1 LDRPQGRGC
10 ARSEGAK
17 LSLTLL
23 DHIWANHEI
32 AADESG
38 SSLLYV
44 DLHLIQDDTPQAF
57 DKLRAR
63 GHQVRRPDLCL
74 ATPDHTVPTDG
85 SVASKTAGRQLQLLE
100 QNCAE
105 FGIPLLRWRS
115 GTEGIAHVVAP
126 EFGLVQPGMV
136 VACADSHTS
145 THGAFGAL
153 PFGIGMS
160 EMAHV
165 LASQTLWQRKPP
177 VMAANVRG
185 VTRAGVTAK
194 DLILHTIRQIGV
206 SGGRGHAIEF
216 KGEGIE
222 RMSMEE
228 RMTVC
233 NMAIEAGAKIGMVAP
248 DDATFEY
255 LEHRPGAP
263 TGPAWESALDR
274 WRRLRS
280 DAMVAYSRNVDLD
293 LTDVAPQVTW
303 GTTPA
308 MVAAI
313 TDSVPDPDVFS
324 DPADK
329 HAAERALQYMGLT
342 PGTPLTE
349 IPIDAAFIGSCANGR
364 IEDLRAAAHVVAG
377 RRVHSRVRAL
387 VVPGSATVKRQAE
400 DEGLDRIFTAAGFEW
415 RNAGCSMCL
424 AMNADSLGPGERCAS
439 TSNRNFEGR
448 QGARSRTHLASPQMV
463 AAAALAGHFVDVRS
477 CEGGE
482 A

>member
-1 LDRPQGRGC
+1 VPH
-10 ARSEGAK
+10 
-17 LSLTLL
+17 TLL
-23 DHIWANHEI
+23 DRIWADHEI
-32 AADESG
+32 SEDEGG

-44 DLHLIQDDTPQAF
+44 DLHLIQDDTPQGF

-63 GHQVRRPDLCL
+63 GHRVRRPDLCL
-74 ATPDHTVPTDG
+74 ATPDHTVPTDD
-85 SVASKTAGRQLQLLE
+85 SDASGTAGRQLRLLE

-126 EFGLVQPGMV
+126 EFGLIQPGMV

-177 VMAANVRG
+177 AMAVNVRG
-185 VTRAGVTAK
+185 LAQAEVTAK
-194 DLILHTIRQIGV
+194 DLILHTIREIGV

-216 KGEGIE
+216 KGDGME
-222 RMSMEE
+222 RMSMEQ

-233 NMAIEAGAKIGMVAP
+233 NMAIEAGAKIGLVAP
-248 DDATFEY
+248 DDVTYEY
-255 LEHRPGAP
+255 LENRPNAP
-263 TGPAWESALDR
+263 SGHAWDRALDR
-274 WRRLRS
+274 WRHLRS
-280 DAMVAYSRNVDLD
+280 DAGVTYARSVDLD
-293 LTDVAPQVTW
+293 LTEVAPQVTW

-308 MVAAI
+308 MAAAI
-313 TDSVPDPDVFS
+313 TDFVPDPNAFS
-324 DPADK
+324 DPTEQQ
-329 HAAERALQYMGLT
+329 AASQALRYMGLS
-342 PGTPLTE
+342 PGTPLTDIE
-349 IPIDAAFIGSCANGR
+349 IDAAFIGSCANGR
-364 IEDLRAAAHVVAG
+364 IEDLRAAARVVAG
-377 RRVHSRVRAL
+377 RRVNPRVRAL
-387 VVPGSATVKRQAE
+387 VVPGSAAVKRQAE
-400 DEGLDRIFTAAGFEW
+400 NEELDRIFEAAGFDW
-415 RNAGCSMCL
+415 RNPGCSMCL
-424 AMNADSLGPGERCAS
+424 AMNSDSLKPGERCAS

-463 AAAALAGHFVDVRS
+463 AAAAIAGHFVDVRQFAD
-477 CEGGE
+477 GK